1 MCEVI
6 AYFKWP
12 TSLKVPASQPGG
24 TALGL
29 LCARHRLSKEKRI
42 VFHLHW
48 QPSTELLVH
57 KASETKI
64 KKVKLSLQ
72 TKDGLTEHMLILVSV
87 TKIWLASIT
96 ALPVT
101 GKPECKHVFVTTFLL
116 AKANKLQ
123 IFPSP
128 EEERFLEL
136 IFGALL
142 LLHFQRIPSSTCE
155 LNHQAQL
162 PPLLL
167 QKPLKKSYIS
177 NRIFIKKINK

>member
-29 LCARHRLSKEKRI
+29 LRARHRLSKEKSI

-72 TKDGLTEHMLILVSV
+72 TKDGLTEHVLILVSV

-136 IFGALL
+136 IVVAALPVYTIKHMWAKPPSTTTSPL
-142 LLHFQRIPSSTCE
+142 TPKTPQEILH
-155 LNHQAQL
+155 L
-162 PPLLL
+162 
-167 QKPLKKSYIS
+167 KPHLH
-177 NRIFIKKINK
+177 